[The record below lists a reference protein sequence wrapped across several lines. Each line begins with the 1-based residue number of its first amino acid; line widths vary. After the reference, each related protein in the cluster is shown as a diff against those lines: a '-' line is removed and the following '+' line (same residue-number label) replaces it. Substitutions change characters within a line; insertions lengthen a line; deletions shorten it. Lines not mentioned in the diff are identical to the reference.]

1 MGERFS
7 FTFFMQQELKNKFP
21 EWCFDFTQGQNI
33 LVLTDDLDSLLG
45 CSIENYVKGNDIN
58 YFYNFNKLFVADKS
72 DKRKAIGI
80 DLALHKGKSWC
91 NHVVRINKD
100 DYVNP
105 QTANINALLK
115 VHSDNYFKKYA
126 MSTSIMMWSF
136 YDLPLPKTKEGK
148 MLLLCIDSSFLGH
161 YDNRFKDIHTAY
173 LELLGF
179 NKLIDL
185 LNNTSK
191 FEFEMLQS
199 KYKTKAKIKLN
210 NQGYLETKLPLAEL
224 QGFFDIPLEL
234 PRQKFE
240 LMIQFNDTTGSTYQ
254 IKSKDQINKQ
264 IISFALTGR
273 NKFKFTY
280 V

>member
-1 MGERFS
+1 
-7 FTFFMQQELKNKFP
+7 MQNKLKEKFP
-21 EWCFDFTQGQNI
+21 EWCSDYTQGQNALI
-33 LVLTDDLDSLLG
+33 LTDDLDSLLG
-45 CSIENYVKGNDIN
+45 CAIENYVKGNNIN
-58 YFYNFNKLFVADKS
+58 YFYNFNKLYVAERT

-126 MSTSIMMWSF
+126 MSTAIMMWSF

-148 MLLLCIDSSFLGH
+148 MLLLAIDSSFLGH

-173 LELLGF
+173 LELLEL
-179 NKLIDL
+179 NELIDL

-210 NQGYLETKLPLAEL
+210 NDGYLQTNLPLADL
-224 QGFFDIPLEL
+224 QGFFGMPLEL

-240 LMIQFNDTTGSTYQ
+240 LMFQFNDTTGSTYQ
-254 IKSKDQINKQ
+254 IKSKNQINKQ

-273 NKFKFTY
+273 NKFKYTY

>member
-1 MGERFS
+1 MEKILKERFP
-7 FTFFMQQELKNKFP
+7 K
-21 EWCFDFTQGQNI
+21 WCFDNKQGQNT

-45 CSIENYVKGNDIN
+45 CSIENYVKGNEIN
-58 YFYNFNKLFVADKS
+58 YFYDFNKLYVADKT

-115 VHSDNYFKKYA
+115 IHSKNYTMKYA
-126 MSTSIMMWSF
+126 LSTALMMWSF

-148 MLLLCIDSSFLGH
+148 MLLLAIDSGYLGH
-161 YDNRFKDIHTAY
+161 YRDRFKDVHTAY

-179 NKLIDL
+179 NELIDL
-185 LNNTSK
+185 LNETHE
-191 FEFEMLQS
+191 FEFEMLQA

-210 NQGYLETKLPLAEL
+210 NEGYLETKLPLADL
-224 QGFFDIPLEL
+224 QGFFGVPLKL
-234 PRQKFE
+234 PKQKFE
-240 LMIQFNDTTGSTYQ
+240 LLHEFNYTPNPLYVNN
-254 IKSKDQINKQ
+254 IKSKDQIDKQ
-264 IISFALTGR
+264 IFSFALTGKR
-273 NKFKFTY
+273 KFKYTY
-280 V
+280 I

>member
-1 MGERFS
+1 
-7 FTFFMQQELKNKFP
+7 MQQKLKKRFP
-21 EWCFDFTQGQNI
+21 EWCFDFTQGQNA
-33 LVLTDDLDSLLG
+33 LMLTDDLDSLVG
-45 CSIENYVKGNDIN
+45 CSIEKYVKGNDIN

-105 QTANINALLK
+105 QTANIN
-115 VHSDNYFKKYA
+115 VINNIHSGNYFDKYA
-126 MSTSIMMWSF
+126 MSTALLMWSF

-148 MLLLCIDSSFLGH
+148 MLLLCIDSGFLGH

-173 LELLGF
+173 LELLEL
-179 NKLIDL
+179 NELIDL

-210 NQGYLETKLPLAEL
+210 NDGYLQTNLPLADL
-224 QGFFDIPLEL
+224 QGFFDMPLKL

-254 IKSKDQINKQ
+254 IKSKNQINKQ